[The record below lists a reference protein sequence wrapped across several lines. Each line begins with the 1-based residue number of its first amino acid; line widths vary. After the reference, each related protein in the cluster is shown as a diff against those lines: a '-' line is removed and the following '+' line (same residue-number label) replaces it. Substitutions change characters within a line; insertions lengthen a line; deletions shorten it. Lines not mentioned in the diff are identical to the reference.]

1 MSIDLT
7 FDPTNP
13 LSPSELVLLN
23 GDQFAKKVML
33 GNIQLLHS
41 DTSVSISQLGEAILI
56 AAVLAAESA
65 GNFQLEIRTTKAMFG
80 MRKVKILCGMP
91 TFSPNEW
98 PEYCLEAQLPQI
110 AERLENEGE
119 SHQISDLIYIWLRQD
134 SSSPWQSTIEM
145 VKSGLAER
153 GLLDAAEQTRLKVFT
168 VVNYSLPE
176 STAALASQIPID
188 PVRELLNNC
197 ENNRKDIWE
206 LLKKENKRAIKQR
219 TEQDDM
225 DMDFD

>member
-1 MSIDLT
+1 MFTDLII
-7 FDPTNP
+7 DPTNP

-23 GDQFAKKVML
+23 GDLFAKKVML
-33 GNIQLLHS
+33 GNIQLLHT
-41 DTSVSISQLGEAILI
+41 DTSVSISQLGEAILS

-65 GNFQLEIRTTKAMFG
+65 GNFKLEIRTAKAMLG
-80 MRKVKILCGMP
+80 LRKAKNLCGIP

-98 PEYCLEAQLPQI
+98 PEYSLEAQLPKI
-110 AERLENEGE
+110 AERLEKEGE

-153 GLLDAAEQTRLKVFT
+153 GLLDAAQKTRLKVFT

-176 STAALASQIPID
+176 STADLASQIPID
-188 PVRELLNNC
+188 PVKELLTNC

-206 LLKKENKRAIKQR
+206 LLLKENKRAIKQR

-225 DMDFD
+225 DYD